1 MNTAARILAAALTLA
16 LGVAAPAIAQTDD
29 LDAYADDYQAG
40 NFGRVRFAEGSITIL
55 RADGQTDTGDRAGV
69 NAPIFPGDSL
79 RTDSGGRAE
88 TTGEMIAKVRRL
100 REREPRRVDAALEA
114 MEEAARSGRA
124 ALETGELTA
133 LTAAVRKAE
142 AALEAIEVVH
152 PEVVRAIREI
162 ESAGGA
168 AKVSGAGG
176 CAGAGSGRRMLG
188 WTFRSLSSPG
198 RCPRTCR

>member
-79 RTDSGGRAE
+79 RTDSGGYQIGFSRLLTMRVMPSGVFQSILPMLIGYVM
-88 TTGEMIAKVRRL
+88 TTGAAPAFVR
-100 REREPRRVDAALEA
+100 
-114 MEEAARSGRA
+114 G
-124 ALETGELTA
+124 
-133 LTAAVRKAE
+133 K
-142 AALEAIEVVH
+142 
-152 PEVVRAIREI
+152 
-162 ESAGGA
+162 
-168 AKVSGAGG
+168 
-176 CAGAGSGRRMLG
+176 
-188 WTFRSLSSPG
+188 
-198 RCPRTCR
+198 